1 MWVYLLRRLAM
12 VVPVVFGISVLV
24 FLMISLIP
32 GDPASAI
39 LGAYATADN
48 VAQLRSQLGL
58 DQPLVVQYGLWVQG
72 VLQGDFGWSYS
83 LSRPVFDEVL
93 ERFFPTLLL
102 AGTALVLCAFFG
114 VLAGVV
120 AAVRQY
126 GWQDQAITLLV
137 LVGISTPSFFLGLL
151 LISWF
156 SVGLG
161 WFPSGGMYSLFGD
174 EDWLDLLHHLALP
187 AITLAVVATAVLA
200 RLTRANMLEVLR
212 QDYVRTARAKGLGER
227 RVILRHA
234 FRNAVVN
241 VVPIIGIQAGF
252 VFGGAVYIETVFQ
265 WPGIGRMLVDAIAT
279 RDILLV
285 QGGVLLV
292 AVTYVLINLL
302 TDLVQVALDPRIRGA
317 A

>member
-1 MWVYLLRRLAM
+1 MLIYVARRLLM

-39 LGAYATADN
+39 LGAYATPEK
-48 VAQLRSQLGL
+48 VAQLRAQLGL
-58 DQPLVVQYGLWVQG
+58 DEPLVVQYGLWVQG
-72 VLQGDFGWSYS
+72 VGRGDLGWSYS
-83 LSRPVFDEVL
+83 LSRPVFDEVG
-93 ERFFPTLLL
+93 ERYFPTLLL
-102 AGTALVLCAFFG
+102 AGTALVLCALFG
-114 VLAGVV
+114 VLAGVL

-137 LVGISTPSFFLGLL
+137 LIGISTPSFFLGLL
-151 LISWF
+151 LILWF

-161 WFPSGGMYSLFGD
+161 WFPSGGMYALFGD
-174 EDWLDLLHHLALP
+174 EDWRDLLHHLALP
-187 AITLAVVATAVLA
+187 AITLGVVATAVLA
-200 RLTRANMLEVLR
+200 RLTRVNMLEVLR
-212 QDYVRTARAKGLGER
+212 QDYIRTARAKGLRER

-234 FRNAVVN
+234 FRNAAVN

-302 TDLVQVALDPRIRGA
+302 TDLIQVTLDPRIRGA

>member
-1 MWVYLLRRLAM
+1 MWAYSIRRLFMAL
-12 VVPVVFGISVLV
+12 PVLVGISVLV

-39 LGAYATADN
+39 LGPYASADN
-48 VAQLRSQLGL
+48 VAQLRAQLGL
-58 DQPLVVQYGLWVQG
+58 DQPLVQQYALWIQGLA
-72 VLQGDFGWSYS
+72 QGDFGWSYS
-83 LSRPVFDEVL
+83 LSRPVFAEIT
-93 ERFFPTLLL
+93 ERYFPTLLL
-102 AGTALVLCAFFG
+102 AGSALLLCAVFG
-114 VLAGVV
+114 IIAGVI

-126 GWQDQAITLLV
+126 GWQDQLITLIV

-151 LISWF
+151 LILWF

-161 WFPSGGMYSLFGD
+161 WFPSGGMYSLFGA
-174 EDWLDLLHHLALP
+174 EDWRDLLHHLVLP
-187 AITLAVVATAVLA
+187 AVTLAVVATAVLA

-212 QDYVRTARAKGLGER
+212 QDYIRTARAKGLSER
-227 RVILRHA
+227 SVILRHA
-234 FRNAVVN
+234 LRNAAVN
-241 VVPIIGIQAGF
+241 VIPILGIQAGF